1 MDQINENGLRLKDYS
16 TKASSKNSE
25 VQSLQDQIKSLQD
38 QIEKMRE
45 EFSNQRKQG
54 FEEKTTLQTQL
65 N

>member
-1 MDQINENGLRLKDYS
+1 MAERKQLMDQINENGLQLKDFS

-25 VQSLQDQIKSLQD
+25 VQSLQD